1 MMKSFFKAQCPLELG
16 DTVAIFP
23 GEAATL
29 YYLPDG
35 VKLSKNTA
43 EKAEL
48 HTVTEIMAQH
58 FVKAQKVVFAY
69 QLDNTE
75 DFVAYTVKVPVQQLA
90 KAVDTGGGVILP

>member
-35 VKLSKNTA
+35 VKLEEETA
-43 EKAEL
+43 KKAEL
-48 HTVTEIMAQH
+48 HKVTEIMAQH

-75 DFVAYTVKVPVQQLA
+75 DFVTYTVKVPVQQMA

>member
-35 VKLSKNTA
+35 VKLEETA
-43 EKAEL
+43 KKAEL
-48 HTVTEIMAQH
+48 HKVTEIMAQH

-75 DFVAYTVKVPVQQLA
+75 DFVTYTVKVPVQQMA

>member
-23 GEAATL
+23 GEPATL

-48 HTVTEIMAQH
+48 HKVTEIMAQH

-75 DFVAYTVKVPVQQLA
+75 DFVTYTVKVPVQQMA
-90 KAVDTGGGVILP
+90 KAVDTGGSVILP

>member
-1 MMKSFFKAQCPLELG
+1 MMKSFFTAKCPLELG
-16 DTVAIFP
+16 DTVAILP

-75 DFVAYTVKVPVQQLA
+75 DFVTYTVKVPVQQMA